1 MNDTVFKSYNCIS
14 IILQVHAVQCDVRD
28 PASVKNA
35 VAETIQVAGH
45 PDVSLL
51 ARGKNSF
58 LLTENTLHSRY
69 EESY

>member
-1 MNDTVFKSYNCIS
+1 M
-14 IILQVHAVQCDVRD
+14 RD

-35 VAETIQVAGH
+35 VAETIKVAGH

-51 ARGKNSF
+51 GKGKNSF
-58 LLTENTLHSRY
+58 FITENTLHSRY